1 MIPLRLVGSLGAIL
15 FALIGAQRLIASIEQ
30 RGIDKCQAAHAQAAI
45 AAQQENAR
53 VAVLKFERTQE
64 VASDYQKRIAAQAA
78 KTAAA
83 EYQRNQ
89 LRIAIDDLSSRLPG
103 ETAEPGIDFDGARIS
118 LLGRLLG
125 EAVDLAEEC
134 RAGYAGAASKV
145 DALQSQIR
153 DVYLK

>member
-1 MIPLRLVGSLGAIL
+1 MIRLAAGLGGIA
-15 FALIGAQRLIASIEQ
+15 ACLIGAKVLVDSIEQ
-30 RGIDKCQAAHAQAAI
+30 RGIDKCQAAHAQAALL
-45 AAQQENAR
+45 AQQENAR
-53 VAVLKFERTQE
+53 VSILKAERSQE
-64 VASDYQKRIAAQAA
+64 VASDYQKRIAQQAA

-89 LRIAIDDLSSRLPG
+89 LRIAIDDLSGRLP
-103 ETAEPGIDFDGARIS
+103 ADAPEPGFDFDGARIA

-125 EAVDLAEEC
+125 EATELAEEC
-134 RAGYAGAASKV
+134 RAGFAGAAQKA

>member
-1 MIPLRLVGSLGAIL
+1 VIRLAAYMGGAAAL
-15 FALIGAQRLIASIEQ
+15 LIGAKVFVASIEQ
-30 RGIDKCQAAHAQAAI
+30 RGIDKCQAAHAQAAL

-53 VAVLKFERTQE
+53 VSILKHERSQE
-64 VASDYQKRIAAQAA
+64 VAGDYQKRIAREAA

-83 EYQRNQ
+83 EYERNQ
-89 LRIAIDDLSSRLPG
+89 LRIAIDDLSGRLPAD
-103 ETAEPGIDFDGARIS
+103 TPEPGFDFDGARIA

-125 EAVDLAEEC
+125 EATELAEEC
-134 RAGYAGAASKV
+134 RAGYAGAASKA